1 MPLLTSSL
9 LSRSTT
15 GGSTARGVAA
25 AAAISRPAADAAP
38 SSSSPPARST
48 PTPRLR
54 PSPAS
59 PFASGLAGRLF
70 GGHRAAARSASSA
83 TAVFERRFASAG
95 MVCDDLGRIAG
106 QIIASGLGRAM

>member
-1 MPLLTSSL
+1 MPPLTSSL

-15 GGSTARGVAA
+15 GGSSARGVAV

-38 SSSSPPARST
+38 SSSSPPAR
-48 PTPRLR
+48 PTPRPR

-70 GGHRAAARSASSA
+70 GGHRAATRSASSA
-83 TAVFERRFASAG
+83 AAVFERRFASAG
-95 MVCDDLGRIAG
+95 MVCDDLGGVAG
-106 QIIASGLGRAM
+106 QIIASGLGRAI